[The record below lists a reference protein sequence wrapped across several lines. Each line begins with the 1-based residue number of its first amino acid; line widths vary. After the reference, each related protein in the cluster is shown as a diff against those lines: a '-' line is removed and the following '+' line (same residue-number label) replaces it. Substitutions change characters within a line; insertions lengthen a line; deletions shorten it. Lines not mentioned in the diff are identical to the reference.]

1 MPTGLA
7 DLAFTFAG
15 AAPVYVTRSEGA
27 LRGSAACCAIPAL
40 NVNLFDHKAAIGQ
53 GDQRAYKLPAVVH
66 VQGEQAARRRCPEPG
81 DVRPKVVEEWIDG
94 PPHLNK
100 HLHDCSMESDS
111 PDLPSLPLASRG
123 RGHPEGTTSVKVQ
136 SRRRS
141 AASLTASCRFLV
153 PSLL

>member
-1 MPTGLA
+1 MPTGLT

-53 GDQRAYKLPAVVH
+53 GDQRAYKLAAVVH
-66 VQGEQAARRRCPEPG
+66 VHGEQAARRRCPEPG
-81 DVRPKVVEEWIDG
+81 DVRPKVEEWIDG

-100 HLHDCSMESDS
+100 HLHDFSMGSDS
-111 PDLPSLPLASRG
+111 LTSLACRLRGAAEITPKGRHRSRFRAREGLPP
-123 RGHPEGTTSVKVQ
+123 V
-136 SRRRS
+136 
-141 AASLTASCRFLV
+141 
-153 PSLL
+153 